1 MTIPSVSKDKSLI
14 GQAWATCS
22 PLKEVRGNREGHG
35 DDHGEV
41 ISTRN
46 TWTKSGGDMVT
57 ERKLRIHLSEKL
69 CILDSGQEIIR
80 IGQHLPQMVD
90 APIQELVLGFLF
102 YSIDL
107 YFCLCASTILS

>member
-1 MTIPSVSKDKSLI
+1 MGHVTIPSVSKDKSLI

-57 ERKLRIHLSEKL
+57 ERKLRIQLSEKL
-69 CILDSGQEIIR
+69 CILDSGQE
-80 IGQHLPQMVD
+80 MT
-90 APIQELVLGFLF
+90 
-102 YSIDL
+102 
-107 YFCLCASTILS
+107 STS